1 MKVSIIVAVYKD
13 IQALD
18 LIVKAL
24 EQQTYK
30 NFELVVAEDN
40 NSEAMRNYTESVKS
54 IVIKHT
60 YQEDIG
66 VRKARSQ
73 NNGILAAEGELLIF
87 IDGDCIPYTTF
98 VEAHAIL
105 AQKGVVRSGRRL
117 NLPLEFSKKM
127 REGKLLSWKLEKS
140 FWKYIPKLLM
150 DKESRV
156 KQGIY
161 FNPKGWIY
169 RTFVERQ
176 KRSSAILGCNFA
188 CFRSDMI
195 AINGFDESYGESAVS
210 DDMDLDWRFRAYGLK
225 LKSCKNAANVF
236 HLHHKAHDRGDA
248 SSQVMQ
254 MREREATQEFICELG
269 LNTHTQQ
276 DT

>member
-24 EQQTYK
+24 EHQTYK
-30 NFELVVAEDN
+30 NFELIVAEDA
-40 NSEAMRNYTESVKS
+40 SGEAMREYIGSVKTIS
-54 IVIKHT
+54 IKHT
-60 YQEDIG
+60 FQEDNG

-73 NNGILAAEGELLIF
+73 NNGVLASEGELLIF

-98 VEAHAIL
+98 VEAHVTL
-105 AQKGVVRSGRRL
+105 AQKGVVRTGRRL
-117 NLPLEFSKKM
+117 NLPADLSALFREEKLEPWAF
-127 REGKLLSWKLEKS
+127 EKS
-140 FWKYIPKLLM
+140 FWRYALKLLM
-150 DKESRV
+150 EKEARF

-161 FNPKGWIY
+161 LNPKGWIY
-169 RTFVERQ
+169 RTFNERQ
-176 KRSSAILGCNFA
+176 NRSSAILGCNFA

-236 HLHHKAHDRGDA
+236 HLHHIAHDRGDA
-248 SSQVMQ
+248 SAQVAK
-254 MREREATQEFICELG
+254 MREREVQGLYRCEIG
-269 LNTHTQQ
+269 LNSHY
-276 DT
+276 

>member
-18 LIVKAL
+18 LIIKTL
-24 EQQTYK
+24 EYQTYK

-54 IVIKHT
+54 IAIKHT
-60 YQEDIG
+60 SQEDIG

-73 NNGILAAEGELLIF
+73 NNGVLAAEGELLIF
-87 IDGDCIPYTTF
+87 IDGDCIPYSTF
-98 VEAHAIL
+98 VAAHVAL
-105 AQKGVVRSGRRL
+105 AKRGIVRSGRRL
-117 NLPLEFSKKM
+117 NLPSDLSQALREERLASLE
-127 REGKLLSWKLEKS
+127 LEKS
-140 FWKYIPKLLM
+140 FWRYAPKLLM
-150 DKESRV
+150 DKEARF

-161 FNPKGWIY
+161 LNPTGWIY
-169 RTFVERQ
+169 QTFIERQ

-188 CFRSDMI
+188 CFRDDMI

-236 HLHHKAHDRGDA
+236 HLYHKAHDRGDA
-248 SSQVMQ
+248 SAQVAL
-254 MREREATQEFICELG
+254 MRDRETKQEFICELG
-269 LNTHTQQ
+269 LSTHSEQ
-276 DT
+276 DI